1 MTVGRLCAILVI
13 LHLAACASAPPE
25 PVEPSPAESSL
36 AASEVLDNPLLDGL
50 FVAPGADFSGYTELL
65 VTELQLDDWHRPGV
79 QLPLKAMN
87 SDDRRFFR
95 EQYVGALVHYLVAD
109 GGYALSTESG
119 PQVLRLDASLH
130 QRVSTPEGVSDPSD
144 PRTLVLM
151 VLNVE
156 FYDSASG
163 DLVATLTDRQPI
175 GRVGQRDNNPVA
187 AAQVRR
193 AFSFWMRTLREE
205 LDELRSSD

>member
-1 MTVGRLCAILVI
+1 MAVGRLCVI
-13 LHLAACASAPPE
+13 MLLLHLAACASAPPE
-25 PVEPSPAESSL
+25 RMEQAPAETSL

-50 FVAPGADFSGYTELL
+50 FVAPGADFSRYTELL

-109 GGYALSTESG
+109 GGYSLSIEPG
-119 PQVLRLDASLH
+119 AQVLRLDASLH
-130 QRVSTPEGVSDPSD
+130 QRVRLPEGVSDPLD
-144 PRTLVLM
+144 PRALVLM
-151 VLNVE
+151 VLNLE
-156 FYDSASG
+156 FYDSSSG
-163 DLVATLTDRQPI
+163 DLLATLTDRQPI

-193 AFSFWMRTLREE
+193 AFSLWMQTLREE